1 MDPVFD
7 CTYVL
12 DAQVMFSCV
21 EEWKSNKMPDMFKQ
35 LELAPFSRPVL
46 FLQVENLT
54 LYGDSEEYKMFRS
67 KPLSYQIRPF
77 DHLHGPGYAH
87 SQTLVQIRLHVHVQ
101 VHVKMHIHT
110 LSPAPCLSLSRS
122 LSLSL
127 PLPVSLSPAP
137 CLSLSRMH
145 ARSLNIF
152 PCLTLSSLSSVF
164 FALLPSLDPHHPR
177 ANTHTSVL
185 FPLCSLARC
194 LFMHTRAISHKCK
207 YSL

>member
-1 MDPVFD
+1 MLDLVLRPYMDPVFD

-21 EEWKSNKMPDMFKQ
+21 EEWKSNKMLDMFKQ

-46 FLQVENLT
+46 FLQVENIT
-54 LYGDSEEYKMFRS
+54 LYGDPEEYKLFRS

-87 SQTLVQIRLHVHVQ
+87 SQTLVQMRLHIHVH

-122 LSLSL
+122 LSF
-127 PLPVSLSPAP
+127 SLSYACTFTHHLSFSHSVFLVF
-137 CLSLSRMH
+137 CLFRSLALSRPPPHTCTHTHNRSLS
-145 ARSLNIF
+145 I
-152 PCLTLSSLSSVF
+152 
-164 FALLPSLDPHHPR
+164 
-177 ANTHTSVL
+177 
-185 FPLCSLARC
+185 SLAGPF
-194 LFMHTRAISHKCK
+194 LSIHTRAISHECK
-207 YSL
+207 NAV